1 MRKILKFLLLSDS
14 LFFFAGTLLTPIYA
28 LFVQHIQGSVID
40 IGIAW
45 SIAVFVFA
53 TLQYPFG
60 FLADRYSKRN
70 FLLMHYLGK
79 AAVFA
84 GLLFVTGILQLFA
97 IEFVLGILSAAGTPA
112 YDALYSRA
120 LERGKEAR
128 QWGIWEMAT
137 GYAAGLA
144 GLLSAAIIYFFS
156 FAHLFVLM
164 ALFSLLAGIIA
175 WRFVDEKELEKI
187 AG

>member
-1 MRKILKFLLLSDS
+1 MHKVLKFLLLADS

-28 LFVQHIQGSVID
+28 LFVQNLQGSIID

-45 SIAVFVFA
+45 SIAIFVCA
-53 TLQYPFG
+53 TLQYPLG
-60 FLADRYSKRN
+60 ILADKYSKKR
-70 FLLMHYLGK
+70 FLLASYLGK
-79 AAVFA
+79 AAVFF
-84 GLLFVTGILQLFA
+84 GLLFITSIWQLFA
-97 IEFVLGILSAAGTPA
+97 IEFLLGVLSAIGTPA

-144 GLLSAAIIYFFS
+144 GLLSAVIIYFFS

-164 ALFSLLAGIIA
+164 ALFSFLAGITTLK
-175 WRFVDEKELEKI
+175 FVNERELEKI